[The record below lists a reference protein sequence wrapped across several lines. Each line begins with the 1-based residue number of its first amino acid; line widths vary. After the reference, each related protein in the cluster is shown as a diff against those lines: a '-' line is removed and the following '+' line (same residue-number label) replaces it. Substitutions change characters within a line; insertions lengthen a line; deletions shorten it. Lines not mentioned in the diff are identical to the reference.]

1 MIGGMTDNLPP
12 ITDEDDYSDDDFLAE
27 LAEEVLAVEDAPVEE
42 IAPDE
47 EVVIP
52 VPAVEETPK
61 PKPAK
66 AETKKS
72 TFSASAPPAT
82 QFAVVSNAD
91 TDEVFLSKCVPHNK
105 RAMKS
110 LTVHHIQR
118 RLREWG
124 FSIAYADKDGY
135 YGDLT
140 IEGVRQFQ
148 ESLGLETT
156 GLMDAD
162 TFTRLFEGDTNVT
175 VRLT

>member
-27 LAEEVLAVEDAPVEE
+27 LAEEVLAVEEAPVEE
-42 IAPDE
+42 IAP
-47 EVVIP
+47 V
-52 VPAVEETPK
+52 VEEAPK

-66 AETKKS
+66 VETKKS
-72 TFSASAPPAT
+72 TFSASAIPAT
-82 QFAVVSNAD
+82 KFAVVSNAD
-91 TDEVFLSKCVPHNK
+91 TDEVFLSRCVPHNK

-148 ESLGLETT
+148 ESLGLEAT
-156 GLMDAD
+156 GLMDAE
-162 TFTRLFEGDTNVT
+162 TLTRLFEGDTNVT

>member
-1 MIGGMTDNLPP
+1 MIGGMNDNLPP

-27 LAEEVLAVEDAPVEE
+27 LAEEVLAVEEAPVEE
-42 IAPDE
+42 IAPA
-47 EVVIP
+47 VV
-52 VPAVEETPK
+52 VEEKPK

-66 AETKKS
+66 VEVKKS
-72 TFSASAPPAT
+72 SFSAPAVPPT
-82 QFAVVSNAD
+82 KFAVVSNAD
-91 TDEVFLSKCVPHNK
+91 TDEVFLSRCVPHNK
-105 RAMKS
+105 REMKS

-124 FSIAYADKDGY
+124 FRIAYSDKDGY

-148 ESLGLETT
+148 ESLGLEAT
-156 GLMDAD
+156 GIVDAE
-162 TFTRLFEGDTNVT
+162 TLTRLFEGDTNVT